1 MIENEVYRKLEEAE
15 TLREV
20 RRIIKAYT
28 KQLTT
33 CASDDFLAGLIL
45 TVNFKHP
52 LRVLVKWYPRYI
64 ETCKYY
70 LNKKLVKRC
79 LIQACCDNRY
89 EIVKLLLEN
98 GANPNVGKDYIRPLS
113 VTENFHIAQL
123 LVKAGADIH
132 MDNDFA
138 LEHFTT
144 QNCIE
149 TVKLLLE
156 NGANIHVGNDMPLRI
171 ACINGR
177 FSIIKL
183 LLEYGANVRA
193 IEGEFLCSIVDNGH
207 IEIVRILLEH
217 GINPNLYGKDEEDN
231 NQSMLL
237 MACWR
242 GYAEIAKLLLE
253 YGAEVQII
261 NSYRNEQPLEVASKE
276 GFIEI
281 VKLLLEN
288 GAYVHTN
295 NDEALVQAAVKGY
308 VEIVKLL
315 LKYGANNARALTK
328 KLDEKIRKILLPEE
342 EEKEAGKK
350 NDENHFSFI
359 VKLDANNY
367 RKIRDNAAGY
377 PVL

>member
-33 CASDDFLAGLIL
+33 YTTDDFLAGLIL

-52 LRVLVKWYPRYI
+52 LRVLVKWYPRYT

-98 GANPNVGKDYIRPLS
+98 GANPNAGKDYIRPLF
-113 VTENFHIAQL
+113 VTKNFHIAQL
-123 LVKAGADIH
+123 LVKAGADVR
-132 MDNDFA
+132 MNNDFA
-138 LEHFTT
+138 LDYFVC

-149 TVKLLLE
+149 IVKLLLE
-156 NGANIHVGNDMPLRI
+156 NGANVHVDDDMPLQN
-171 ACINGR
+171 ACIKGY
-177 FSIIKL
+177 FSIAKL

-193 IEGEFLCSIVDNGH
+193 VEDDFLCGIADNGY

-276 GFIEI
+276 GFTEI

-288 GAYVHTN
+288 GADVHTN
-295 NDEALVQAAVKGY
+295 NDEALVQAAVKGHAEV
-308 VEIVKLL
+308 VELL

-328 KLDEKIRKILLPEE
+328 KLDEKIRILLLPKEE
-342 EEKEAGKK
+342 EK

-367 RKIRDNAAGY
+367 RKIRDNALGY